1 MSRQVLEGVQ
11 LQGVDEMIVYAITAT
26 PVPDAVTQVKV
37 LDESQNSLDVTAT
50 VMPSGAA
57 SVDEDVITLPA
68 LKLLTE
74 KHLYRVEVLY
84 TSGGNTLEPYF
95 YVRAER

>member
-1 MSRQVLEGVQ
+1 MSRQVIEGVQ
-11 LQGVDEMIVYAITAT
+11 LQGVDEVIVYAITAT

-37 LDESQNSLDVTAT
+37 YDESQNYLDVTTT
-50 VMPSGAA
+50 VMPSGSA
-57 SVDEDVITLPA
+57 SVDEAVITLPA

-84 TSGGNTLEPYF
+84 TSGGSTLEPYF
-95 YVRAER
+95 YVKAER

>member
-1 MSRQVLEGVQ
+1 MRQVIEGVQ
-11 LQGVDEMIVYAITAT
+11 TQGVDEVIVYSITAT
-26 PVPDAVTQVKV
+26 PAPDAVTHVKV
-37 LDESQNSLDVTAT
+37 YDESQAYLDVTAT

-57 SVDEDVITLPA
+57 SIDDAVITLPA

-74 KHLYRVEVLY
+74 RHLYRVEVLY

-95 YVRAER
+95 FVRAER